1 MLHTEESKSLQEVK
15 KDHLI
20 FNAPL
25 DILVSSNPYLQL
37 KRRQEKNIYR
47 TKKLYDLNISK
58 WIIVQTCHKNILPP
72 SHERR

>member
-20 FNAPL
+20 FKAPL
-25 DILVSSNPYLQL
+25 NILVSSNPYLQL

-47 TKKLYDLNISK
+47 TKKYIINISK
-58 WIIVQTCHKNILPP
+58 WIIVPTFHKNILPP